1 MSPPVLWKNLSFYI
15 LSFLAR
21 TFPFVDAKKRK
32 GSLFFCIFQGKV
44 LYFFIFFE
52 ERFFVFLYFSRKGSL
67 LFYIFQ
73 GKVLCFFIFFEE
85 RFFVFLYF
93 SRKGSFVFLIFSRK
107 GSLQNRG
114 KQKNVS
120 FFAWKGSFG
129 FYKKQRKGSLFFQ
142 KNPGKVPRPDDLN
155 QGKVPNFLKVFE
167 ERFFGQRT

>member
-1 MSPPVLWKNLSFYI
+1 MF
-15 LSFLAR
+15 
-21 TFPFVDAKKRK
+21 
-32 GSLFFCIFQGKV
+32 
-44 LYFFIFFE
+44 
-52 ERFFVFLYFSRKGSL
+52 
-67 LFYIFQ
+67 FYIFQ

-85 RFFVFLYF
+85 RFLCFFN
-93 SRKGSFVFLIFSRK
+93 FSRK